1 MGGRWLPPGAAEP
14 KDTEDHYSGK
24 DRKKAAKQRERDQR
38 EKQKAEKERSSALL
52 PPVHAMGS
60 PSFLERQPVGIENSG
75 NTCYCNAVLQV
86 LFAATKFCSW
96 FLEADSRRLHANPR
110 SRFKGQ
116 LCVSW
121 MKVLR
126 QAYAHYPEGKSP
138 RPLNCSHLLSLLRS
152 EYPQFELDRQND
164 AHEFLRNFLDG
175 LSSDCNRVVRPR
187 PREDLD
193 DRPGEHVEDSSERFW
208 QASLGDEQSVVTDMF
223 AGQQATRITCG
234 TCKSVRHRFDSFLD
248 VSVEFDAKETSTSG
262 CLTDMLM
269 KSFLQDVEYRELDCP
284 FCKRR
289 CEAEVRQL
297 LWRLPAEYLVIHVK
311 RFRWN
316 NSLGTLSR
324 INNFLKLPEDGV
336 LNMGEFCPYSTHPS
350 TKNSAFV
357 LEGIV
362 SQSGTVDSGH
372 YTATAALGDQWFYFS
387 DDTTASVSHLPNGS
401 SIYLLLF
408 RRAQSCVSSPKENN
422 SFYRLKSLDASSRR
436 PRAHSLA
443 RQDTATSLRA
453 QHAWASLTQYARRN
467 ISPSRRLQ
475 QGPLDSVSSLSRE
488 QTCSHRRRLS
498 HAPEHIQSRQLDNNP
513 SQNGLLTGAAHRPI
527 SRLESSLSAGSGL
540 LAYRALSNT
549 PEALETVSQRRN
561 TTYPSYHQ
569 ALIRN
574 DPGGCSST
582 NALSTAAL
590 RTLTP
595 AAAATRSLERRES
608 SELSLDFSLLRLEK
622 QKTPGA
628 RTGGARRRSP
638 SSQVFARRTPS
649 SFPAGSGLLPP
660 LDNEV
665 YGAAPTYVHNYRN
678 PGVGTLANT
687 AGLRRSM
694 ASSGSEASSGGSG
707 ARFHSVRHPA
717 PVGTSRLRQPTPIQ
731 PMPVRRPVVQ
741 HVGMEGAGFVNQDVS
756 SRSHR
761 SAARHEESRRRA
773 FYRTGRSPSPR
784 HFN

>member
-1 MGGRWLPPGAAEP
+1 MVGLWLPPSAAEP
-14 KDTEDHYSGK
+14 KDTEEHCSGK
-24 DRKKAAKQRERDQR
+24 DRRKAGRQREKEQR
-38 EKQKAEKERSSALL
+38 EKQKADKERSSALL
-52 PPVHAMGS
+52 PPVHRMGS
-60 PSFLERQPVGIENSG
+60 PSFVERQPVGIENSG

-86 LFAATKFCSW
+86 LFSATKFCSW
-96 FLEADSRRLHANPR
+96 FLEADSSRLHANPR

-116 LCVSW
+116 LCVAW

-126 QAYAHYPEGKSP
+126 QAYAQYPEGKSP
-138 RPLNCSHLLSLLRS
+138 RALNCSHLLSLLRN
-152 EYPQFELDRQND
+152 EYPQFELNRQND

-175 LSSDCNRVVRPR
+175 LSSECNWVVRPR

-248 VSVEFDAKETSTSG
+248 VSVEFDAKESSTTGS
-262 CLTDMLM
+262 LTEMLM
-269 KSFLQDVEYRELDCP
+269 KSFLRDVEYRELDCP

-324 INNFLKLPEDGV
+324 INNLLKLPEDGV

-350 TKNSAFV
+350 TRNSAFV

-372 YTATAALGDQWFYFS
+372 YTATAAVGDRWYYFS
-387 DDTTASVSHLPNGS
+387 DDTTWSVSHLPNGS

-408 RRAQSCVSSPKENN
+408 KRAQSCDSPPKENN
-422 SFYRLKSLDASSRR
+422 PCLKSLDAPSRR

-443 RQDTATSLRA
+443 RQDNATSLRA
-453 QHAWASLTQYARRN
+453 QHAWDSLTQYARRN

-475 QGPLDSVSSLSRE
+475 QRPSDAFSSSFRE
-488 QTCSHRRRLS
+488 QTCAHRRRLS
-498 HAPEHIQSRQLDNNP
+498 HAPEHVQCKPLDNA
-513 SQNGLLTGAAHRPI
+513 QRDRFLTGAANRTTGK
-527 SRLESSLSAGSGL
+527 LESSLSTGPGL
-540 LAYRALSNT
+540 LAYRGLKNT
-549 PEALETVSQRRN
+549 PELEHTHRRN
-561 TTYPSYHQ
+561 TTYASYHH
-569 ALIRN
+569 ALLRN
-574 DPGGCSST
+574 APVGYTPT
-582 NALSTAAL
+582 NAPPTSAL

-595 AAAATRSLERRES
+595 VAATRSLERRDS
-608 SELSLDFSLLRLEK
+608 PDLSLDFSLLRLEK
-622 QKTPGA
+622 QKTSGSGTGA
-628 RTGGARRRSP
+628 TRRRSP
-638 SSQVFARRTPS
+638 LSQVFRRRKPS
-649 SFPAGSGLLPP
+649 SFPAASGLLPP
-660 LDNEV
+660 LDHEA
-665 YGAAPTYVHNYRN
+665 YGAAPTFMHNYRN
-678 PGVGTLANT
+678 PGAATHANT
-687 AGLRRSM
+687 AAPRRSS
-694 ASSGSEASSGGSG
+694 ASSGSEASSSGSG

-717 PVGTSRLRQPTPIQ
+717 SMGTSRLRQPTPIQ

-741 HVGMEGAGFVNQDVS
+741 HVGMEGAGFADQDGS
-756 SRSHR
+756 GRNHR
-761 SAARHEESRRRA
+761 SAARHEESRRRS

>member
-1 MGGRWLPPGAAEP
+1 
-14 KDTEDHYSGK
+14 
-24 DRKKAAKQRERDQR
+24 
-38 EKQKAEKERSSALL
+38 
-52 PPVHAMGS
+52 MGS
-60 PSFLERQPVGIENSG
+60 PLFLERQPVGIENSG
-75 NTCYCNAVLQV
+75 NTCYCNAVLQI

-126 QAYAHYPEGKSP
+126 QAYAHYPENRSP
-138 RPLNCSHLLSLLRS
+138 RPLNCSHLLSLLRN

-175 LSSDCNRVVRPR
+175 LSSDCNRVIRPR

-193 DRPGEHVEDSSERFW
+193 DRPGEHVEESSERFW

-262 CLTDMLM
+262 SLTDMLM
-269 KSFLQDVEYRELDCP
+269 KSFLRDVEYRELDCP

-316 NSLGTLSR
+316 NALGTLSR
-324 INNFLKLPEDGV
+324 INNFLTLPEDGV
-336 LNMGEFCPYSTHPS
+336 LNMAEFCPYSTHPS

-372 YTATAALGDQWFYFS
+372 YTATAAVGDEWYYFS

-408 RRAQSCVSSPKENN
+408 RRAQ
-422 SFYRLKSLDASSRR
+422 
-436 PRAHSLA
+436 PR
-443 RQDTATSLRA
+443 
-453 QHAWASLTQYARRN
+453 
-467 ISPSRRLQ
+467 
-475 QGPLDSVSSLSRE
+475 
-488 QTCSHRRRLS
+488 
-498 HAPEHIQSRQLDNNP
+498 
-513 SQNGLLTGAAHRPI
+513 
-527 SRLESSLSAGSGL
+527 
-540 LAYRALSNT
+540 
-549 PEALETVSQRRN
+549 
-561 TTYPSYHQ
+561 
-569 ALIRN
+569 
-574 DPGGCSST
+574 
-582 NALSTAAL
+582 
-590 RTLTP
+590 
-595 AAAATRSLERRES
+595 
-608 SELSLDFSLLRLEK
+608 
-622 QKTPGA
+622 
-628 RTGGARRRSP
+628 
-638 SSQVFARRTPS
+638 
-649 SFPAGSGLLPP
+649 GSGLLPS
-660 LDNEV
+660 LSHEV
-665 YGAAPTYVHNYRN
+665 YNNAAPTYVHNYRN
-678 PGVGTLANT
+678 PGGGSLGNT
-687 AGLRRSM
+687 AAVAPRRSM
-694 ASSGSEASSGGSG
+694 ASSGSEASSNGSG
-707 ARFHSVRHPA
+707 ARFHSVRHPSS
-717 PVGTSRLRQPTPIQ
+717 VGSSRLRQPTPIQ

-741 HVGMEGAGFVNQDVS
+741 HVGMEGAAAYSNSDVS
-756 SRSHR
+756 ARSHHHR
-761 SAARHEESRRRA
+761 SAARHEETRRRA